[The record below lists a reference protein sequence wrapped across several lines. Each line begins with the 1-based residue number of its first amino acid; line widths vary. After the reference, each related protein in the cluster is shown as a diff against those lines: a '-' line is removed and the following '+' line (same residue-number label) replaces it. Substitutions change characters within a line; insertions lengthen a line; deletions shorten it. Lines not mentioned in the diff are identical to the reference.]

1 MKKNYATL
9 LLDADDTLLDLSKT
23 EKNALDVTFR
33 RYGLK
38 LTEEIRDI
46 YHTVNRTLWAA
57 FERGEISKETV
68 TSTRFSRLFAETG
81 FAVNGVSFSRDYQK
95 ALGEGYYLID
105 GAKELCEKLSEKY
118 RLYCVTN
125 GVAATQYSRL
135 SGSGLDHYFS
145 DVFVSETIGH
155 QKPSR
160 DYFSAVFKSIPRFA
174 PDRALIVG
182 DSLTSDIQ
190 GGKNTGIDT
199 CWYNPAGKPAQ
210 PALAADYEIRKLD
223 ELLPILESGET
234 VGK

>member
-1 MKKNYATL
+1 MKKNYDTL
-9 LLDADDTLLDLSKT
+9 LLDADDTLLDFSRT
-23 EKNALDVTFR
+23 EKNALDLTFS

-38 LTEEIRDI
+38 LTDEIRDI
-46 YHTVNRTLWAA
+46 YHTVNHGLWAA

-81 FAVNGVSFSRDYQK
+81 YAVDGIAFARDYQL

-105 GAKELCEKLSEKY
+105 GAKELCEKLAGKY

-135 SGSGLDHYFS
+135 AGSGLNGYFNGI
-145 DVFVSETIGH
+145 FVSETIGH

-160 DYFSAVFKSIPRFA
+160 NYFRAVFNAIDHFSPEKA
-174 PDRALIVG
+174 MIVG
-182 DSLTSDIQ
+182 DSLTSDIA

-199 CWYNPAGKPAQ
+199 CWYNPSGKTAE
-210 PALAADYEIRKLD
+210 PALAADYEIRRLD
-223 ELLPILESGET
+223 ELPSILESE
-234 VGK
+234 